1 MGIQKIVGLVAIAL
15 AVVAA
20 FVSVPYAGLI
30 LAVLGAV
37 MGFTIVAE
45 EHVRVLVS
53 ALVLQ
58 AVAGTFGGIPQAGG
72 YVTAII
78 TNVAVLA
85 AGAALMI
92 VFRNIYAR
100 VKP

>member
-1 MGIQKIVGLVAIAL
+1 MGVQKIVGLVAVAL

-20 FVSVPYAGLI
+20 FVAIPYAGPI
-30 LAVLGAV
+30 LAILGLV
-37 MGFTIVAE
+37 MGFSMVAE

-53 ALVLQ
+53 ALVLT
-58 AVAGTFGGIPQAGG
+58 ALAGTFGGIPQAGP

-78 TNVAVLA
+78 SNVAAIA

-100 VKP
+100 IKP